1 MFQFSGSSQAAV
13 DYNST
18 IIGALELSE
27 KKWVLAVQL
36 PGVSRHSRHALGA
49 CTDGLVSFVE
59 RLKARCAAAGR
70 KIARVILTHE
80 AGRDGFWLARF
91 LARLGIE
98 VHVMQP
104 SSLPVDRRARRAK
117 TDMIDVEMLLRT
129 LMAWLRGEP
138 RVCSMVPIPSEAEEE
153 ARRAYRE
160 REDLTG
166 ERRSIVN
173 KIGGILA
180 TLGVK
185 GYKAL
190 RRDRREQL
198 NCARQPNGE
207 PIPPQAKARIERLLD
222 RLELVMKLIERVEWE
237 RDAVLKKDAP
247 ADEAEGMIR
256 SLTELRAIGPD
267 FATLL
272 VREAFVRQFRNR
284 RALGGY
290 VGLGGTPFSS
300 GGSEREQGIGKDGNR
315 RVRAAMVE
323 LAWTWLRWQPDSA
336 LSVWFRARVGAMGG
350 RIRKIMIVALA
361 RKLLVALWR
370 YVKDGVVP
378 DGARLKAA

>member
-1 MFQFSGSSQAAV
+1 
-13 DYNST
+13 
-18 IIGALELSE
+18 
-27 KKWVLAVQL
+27 
-36 PGVSRHSRHALGA
+36 
-49 CTDGLVSFVE
+49 
-59 RLKARCAAAGR
+59 
-70 KIARVILTHE
+70 
-80 AGRDGFWLARF
+80 
-91 LARLGIE
+91 
-98 VHVMQP
+98 
-104 SSLPVDRRARRAK
+104 VDRRARRAK
-117 TDMIDVEMLLRT
+117 TDIIDVEMLLRT

-138 RVCSMVPIPSEAEEE
+138 RVCSMVPIPSEADEE

-173 KIGGILA
+173 KIDGILA
-180 TLGVK
+180 TLGIK

-198 NCARQPNGE
+198 TAMRQPDGDC
-207 PIPPQAKARIERLLD
+207 IPQRAKTRIERLLD
-222 RLELVMKLIERVEWE
+222 RLELVLKLIEQVESA
-237 RDAVLKKDAP
+237 RDAVLEKDAP
-247 ADEAEGMIR
+247 ADEAEKMIR
-256 SLTELRAIGPD
+256 SLTELRSIGAD

-323 LAWTWLRWQPDSA
+323 LAWMWLRWQPDSA

-370 YVKDGVVP
+370 YAKDGVIP
-378 DGARLKAA
+378 EGARMKAA

>member
-1 MFQFSGSSQAAV
+1 
-13 DYNST
+13 
-18 IIGALELSE
+18 
-27 KKWVLAVQL
+27 
-36 PGVSRHSRHALGA
+36 
-49 CTDGLVSFVE
+49 
-59 RLKARCAAAGR
+59 
-70 KIARVILTHE
+70 
-80 AGRDGFWLARF
+80 
-91 LARLGIE
+91 
-98 VHVMQP
+98 
-104 SSLPVDRRARRAK
+104 
-117 TDMIDVEMLLRT
+117 
-129 LMAWLRGEP
+129 
-138 RVCSMVPIPSEAEEE
+138 MVPIPSEGDEE

-173 KIGGILA
+173 KIDAILA

-198 NCARQPNGE
+198 NCARQPDGDLL
-207 PIPPQAKARIERLLD
+207 PPKAKERIERLLD
-222 RLELVMKLIERVEWE
+222 RLELVLKLIEQVESE
-237 RDAVLKKDAP
+237 RDAVLKKGAP
-247 ADEAEGMIR
+247 ADEAEGMIH
-256 SLTELRAIGPD
+256 SLTKLRSIGPD
-267 FATLL
+267 TATLL

-370 YVKDGVVP
+370 YVTDGVIP
-378 DGARLKAA
+378 DGAILKVAVA

>member
-1 MFQFSGSSQAAV
+1 MAKGRTSGLF
-13 DYNST
+13 DPT
-18 IIGALELSE
+18 
-27 KKWVLAVQL
+27 
-36 PGVSRHSRHALGA
+36 
-49 CTDGLVSFVE
+49 
-59 RLKARCAAAGR
+59 
-70 KIARVILTHE
+70 
-80 AGRDGFWLARF
+80 
-91 LARLGIE
+91 
-98 VHVMQP
+98 
-104 SSLPVDRRARRAK
+104 
-117 TDMIDVEMLLRT
+117 
-129 LMAWLRGEP
+129 
-138 RVCSMVPIPSEAEEE
+138 PSEADEE

-160 REDLTG
+160 REDLTR

-173 KIGGILA
+173 KIDGILA

-198 NCARQPNGE
+198 NCARQPGGD
-207 PIPPQAKARIERLLD
+207 PIPQKARARIERLLD
-222 RLELVMKLIERVEWE
+222 QLDLVLKLIDQVESA

-247 ADEAEGMIR
+247 ADEAERMIR
-256 SLTELRAIGPD
+256 SLTDLRSIGPD
-267 FATLL
+267 VATLL

-284 RALGGY
+284 RALAGY

-323 LAWTWLRWQPDSA
+323 LAWMWLRWQPDSA
-336 LSVWFRARVGAMGG
+336 LSVWFRVRVGAMGG

-370 YVKDGVVP
+370 YVTDGVVP
-378 DGARLKAA
+378 DGAKLKAA